1 MHLLAQGLRKVKF
14 RWNKVSSWQQ
24 RILRAKSLTLVV
36 CFLLPLKG
44 ERKTDTCSLFPPF
57 GDPWPSCLLPLTC
70 FRRRLGD
77 SSFCL
82 FLPHLALSGR
92 RGGGAGHRQ
101 PVRSCSLVCF
111 FPVGPRNA
119 SPGGGLGYTIRVC
132 PLAAA
137 TKPGRPHRCTSSF
150 HRDTCDLGRDRG
162 RARWWHLLASQV
174 FCENCSWP
182 LDMF

>member
-1 MHLLAQGLRKVKF
+1 MHSLAQGLRKVKF

-111 FPVGPRNA
+111 CPVGPRNA
-119 SPGGGLGYTIRVC
+119 SPGLQDKECVLWQQPQNLGGRTGAQAPFTETRVTWGGTEGEHDDGTWWLLRS
-132 PLAAA
+132 LAKIAVD
-137 TKPGRPHRCTSSF
+137 P
-150 HRDTCDLGRDRG
+150 
-162 RARWWHLLASQV
+162 
-174 FCENCSWP
+174 
-182 LDMF
+182 